1 MSNGD
6 PATPWKHYLA
16 GATAAIMLCAGAYTL
31 ATNQRNA
38 DLLLIREERL
48 RVDDALQTQVRMLN
62 DRIEAQRERIAAL
75 EAKARP

>member
-1 MSNGD
+1 MSD
-6 PATPWKHYLA
+6 KT
-16 GATAAIMLCAGAYTL
+16 TFTL